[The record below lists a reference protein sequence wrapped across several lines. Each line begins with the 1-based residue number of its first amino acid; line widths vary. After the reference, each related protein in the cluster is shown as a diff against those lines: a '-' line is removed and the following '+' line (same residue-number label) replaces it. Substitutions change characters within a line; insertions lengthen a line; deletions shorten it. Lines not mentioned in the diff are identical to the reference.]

1 MRARGDAAFLIGG
14 LYLNKGLQLQWS
26 RKLSRICRKQGEPRN
41 GLRNR
46 RVVPFYRVTVKH
58 LSTSRRNAASEQLFS
73 LPTTKKWDTVKHT
86 LIENLPASCG
96 I

>member
-1 MRARGDAAFLIGG
+1 MFLQRSREPLTLRHDG
-14 LYLNKGLQLQWS
+14 L
-26 RKLSRICRKQGEPRN
+26 C
-41 GLRNR
+41 NR
-46 RVVPFYRVTVKH
+46 RPFYRVTVKH

-86 LIENLPASCG
+86 LIENLRASCG

>member
-1 MRARGDAAFLIGG
+1 MRFLALREKPLGD
-14 LYLNKGLQLQWS
+14 Y
-26 RKLSRICRKQGEPRN
+26 N
-41 GLRNR
+41 GLGNCRVSAENKVSPATVCAT
-46 RVVPFYRVTVKH
+46 VVPFYRVTVKH

-73 LPTTKKWDTVKHT
+73 LPTTKKWDTMKHT

>member
-1 MRARGDAAFLIGG
+1 MRFLALGEKPLGD
-14 LYLNKGLQLQWS
+14 Y
-26 RKLSRICRKQGEPRN
+26 N
-41 GLRNR
+41 GLGNR
-46 RVVPFYRVTVKH
+46 RVSAGNKVSPATVCATVVPFYRVTVKH